1 MVKERQ
7 DGTGSNCLKGPSAK
21 VTLDKK
27 GIRVME
33 GVHGET
39 DAQKINGIIGY
50 RLGLKKNQQIASGF
64 LK

>member
-1 MVKERQ
+1 
-7 DGTGSNCLKGPSAK
+7 